1 MDHDGP
7 RPITLAAVSAM
18 TQVRGQPAVLE
29 YFGELPVLVVPA
41 GPQEPAFLEET
52 PLEGSPVVAKMMST
66 TARDTSAMLASLA
79 DGRCLAVP
87 LSKSGRNTFGMLV
100 TIGRSARNDVRLL
113 SPSVSKLHATVRR
126 APTGPWVIRDAGSRN
141 GTLIGSVR
149 LAPEQESPLTPGCTV
164 QFGSL
169 TCMFLDARG
178 LIAMCGWMGRR
189 P

>member
-18 TQVRGQPAVLE
+18 TQVRGQPAVLD
-29 YFGELPVLVVPA
+29 YFGEVPVLVVPA
-41 GPQEPAFLEET
+41 SPAEPVFLDET
-52 PLEGSPVVAKMMST
+52 PTEGSPVLARMVST
-66 TARDTSAMLASLA
+66 TARDSSAMLSSLA

-87 LSKSGRNTFGMLV
+87 LAKSGRNTFGMLV
-100 TIGRSARNDVRLL
+100 TIGRSSNNDVRLL
-113 SPSVSKLHATVRR
+113 SPSVSKLHAMVRR
-126 APTGPWVIRDAGSRN
+126 APAGPWVVRDAGSRN
-141 GTLIGSVR
+141 GTHIGSVR
-149 LAPEQESPLTPGCTV
+149 LKPEQESTLTPGCTV
-164 QFGSL
+164 QFGAL